1 MCTILL
7 DFNCDSPCA
16 ILFGHFVGKML
27 QGGFGWALGVIRV
40 LQFKGVWGESTW
52 TVGTLVVL
60 WVLAGQG

>member
-1 MCTILL
+1 
-7 DFNCDSPCA
+7 
-16 ILFGHFVGKML
+16 ML